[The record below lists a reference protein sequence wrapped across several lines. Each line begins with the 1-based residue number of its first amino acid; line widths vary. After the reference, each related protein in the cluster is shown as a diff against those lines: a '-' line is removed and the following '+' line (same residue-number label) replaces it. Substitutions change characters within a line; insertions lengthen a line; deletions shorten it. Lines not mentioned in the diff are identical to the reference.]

1 MMKLGK
7 RGLKKRAE
15 GLRQQILNHENKI
28 RNEQAKQTLDEGKI
42 HHWEA
47 EIKAFKNSLA
57 RVLRRLEK

>member
-1 MMKLGK
+1 MGE

-15 GLRQQILNHENKI
+15 GLRLQILNHENKI
-28 RNEQAKQTLDEGKI
+28 KNEQAIQTPDEGKI

-47 EIKAFKNSLA
+47 EITAFKNSLA

>member
-1 MMKLGK
+1 MSK

-15 GLRQQILNHENKI
+15 GLRLQILTHQNKI
-28 RNEQAKQTLDEGKI
+28 KNEKAKQIPDEGKI

-47 EIKAFKNSLA
+47 EITAFKNSLA

>member
-1 MMKLGK
+1 MGK

-15 GLRQQILNHENKI
+15 GLRLQILNHENKI
-28 RNEQAKQTLDEGKI
+28 KNEQAKQTSDKGKT

-47 EIKAFKNSLA
+47 EITAFKNSLA

>member
-1 MMKLGK
+1 MGE

-15 GLRQQILNHENKI
+15 GLRLQVLNHENKI
-28 RNEQAKQTLDEGKI
+28 KNEQVKQTPDEGKI

-47 EIKAFKNSLA
+47 EITAFKNSLV